1 MSYLIKSDLLPNSTT
16 SSFIHLDSERQ
27 FRINQTVLGKDW
39 YWYDKSFTY
48 QINDYGYRMNK
59 DLHEVNFDNY
69 MAFFGCSYTIGQ
81 GLPLEETFAY
91 KIAQRANMDYVNAA
105 ITGSSTDSVFYN
117 FTKLV
122 STAPNLPKIVVI
134 NWPHFAR
141 TMYWYKDKIIDFLP
155 ITPETDRQSDGVK
168 FWINPY
174 KSHVLE
180 TSNFINRFDYIRQN
194 IITFCNLAGIKLFEF
209 TTYQYGDAE
218 YEYANSKMW
227 HVPWIEEWPIKLQ
240 GQELLEFRNRYF
252 ARDITP
258 NSNKIL
264 KLLKFPN
271 YLVGWAHPGIE
282 YQDQIVDKFFSTVTI

>member
-16 SSFIHLDSERQ
+16 SSFIHLDSEKQ
-27 FRINQTVLGKDW
+27 FRINQTTLGKDW

-69 MAFFGCSYTIGQ
+69 IAFFGCSFTVGQ
-81 GLPLEETFAY
+81 GLPLEHTFAY
-91 KIAQRANMDYVNAA
+91 RIAQQANMDYVNAA

-141 TMYWYKDKIIDFLP
+141 TMYWYKDSIIDFLP
-155 ITPETDRQSDGVK
+155 YTLDTDRRSEGVK
-168 FWINPY
+168 FWINSY

-180 TSNFINRFDYIRQN
+180 TSNFISRLDYIRQN

-209 TTYQYGDAE
+209 TTHQYGDAE
-218 YEYANSKMW
+218 HEYANSKMW
-227 HVPWIEEWPIKLQ
+227 HVHWLQEWPIKLQ
-240 GQELLEFRNRYF
+240 GQALLEFQNRYF

-258 NSNKIL
+258 NNNKIL

-271 YLVGWAHPGIE
+271 YLVGWAHPGIAC
-282 YQDQIVDKFFSTVTI
+282 QDQVVDKFFATVTI